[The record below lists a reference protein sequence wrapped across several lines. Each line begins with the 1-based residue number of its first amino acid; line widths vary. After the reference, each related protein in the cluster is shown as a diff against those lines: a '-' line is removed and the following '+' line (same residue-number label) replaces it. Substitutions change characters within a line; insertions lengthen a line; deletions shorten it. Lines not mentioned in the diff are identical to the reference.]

1 MIQTVPQVAETG
13 LYNISEAARALGITR
28 KTMRKY
34 AEGGYISFYV
44 RKSNRRRVTTGKE
57 IIKLWNGR

>member
-1 MIQTVPQVAETG
+1 MTTLPPQVAMNG
-13 LYNISEAARALGITR
+13 LYGMTDAARVLGITR
-28 KTMRKY
+28 NTLRKY
-34 AEGGYISFYV
+34 AERGYIAFRV

>member
-1 MIQTVPQVAETG
+1 MTQLPPQVATEG
-13 LYNISEAARALGITR
+13 LYGMTDAARALGITR
-28 KTMRKY
+28 NTLRKY